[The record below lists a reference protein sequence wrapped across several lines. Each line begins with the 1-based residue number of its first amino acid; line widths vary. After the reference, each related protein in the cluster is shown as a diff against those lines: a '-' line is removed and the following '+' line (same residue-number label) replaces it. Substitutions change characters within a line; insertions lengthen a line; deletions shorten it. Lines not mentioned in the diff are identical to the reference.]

1 MKDNIIDDTKMK
13 DGTLVESEF
22 VYEQETHLTVSK
34 TSVFFA
40 GDGFIVY
47 GCKGEVVL
55 RVDSYAQDARD
66 SCELVLMD
74 PNGRCL
80 LTVRRKRPSLHQRW
94 EGFVGERTDGQ
105 KHIFSVRRS
114 SMIGR
119 STVTVEVLG
128 DPGEEY
134 QIEGSFLQRS
144 CTIFDAEK
152 KLVAE
157 IKRKVDASTHTML
170 GKDVFALCVKPGFD
184 AAFAMGLVLVLD
196 QINADDQINVDD
208 YGDDGVVVDP
218 TADD

>member
-1 MKDNIIDDTKMK
+1 M
-13 DGTLVESEF
+13 
-22 VYEQETHLTVSK
+22 
-34 TSVFFA
+34 
-40 GDGFIVY
+40 
-47 GCKGEVVL
+47 
-55 RVDSYAQDARD
+55 
-66 SCELVLMD
+66 
-74 PNGRCL
+74 
-80 LTVRRKRPSLHQRW
+80 
-94 EGFVGERTDGQ
+94 
-105 KHIFSVRRS
+105 
-114 SMIGR
+114 
-119 STVTVEVLG
+119 TVEVLG
-128 DPGEEY
+128 DPGVEY

-218 TADD
+218 TADV